1 MARKKKQP
9 ELAKTKRI
17 TIRVTDDM
25 YELLQQNAKHA
36 HLSLAEYA
44 RQMLLE
50 KSPKVHYEIVF
61 NSREMLNAL
70 AGIGRIG
77 NNLNQIAWKLNSGE
91 RVTEEMRKEV
101 HRCIVMLHD
110 MRADIQGVI
119 GEYRGAC

>member
-1 MARKKKQP
+1 MARTKKQT

-25 YELLQQNAKHA
+25 YELLQQDAELV

-44 RQMLLE
+44 RQKLLG
-50 KSPKVHYEIVF
+50 KVPKVHYEIVF

-77 NNLNQIAWKLNSGE
+77 TNLNQIARKLNSGSTL
-91 RVTEEMRKEV
+91 TEELKKEIN
-101 HRCIVMLHD
+101 HCIVMLYD
-110 MRADIQGVI
+110 MRDDIDEVI
-119 GEYRGAC
+119 GEYRGEC